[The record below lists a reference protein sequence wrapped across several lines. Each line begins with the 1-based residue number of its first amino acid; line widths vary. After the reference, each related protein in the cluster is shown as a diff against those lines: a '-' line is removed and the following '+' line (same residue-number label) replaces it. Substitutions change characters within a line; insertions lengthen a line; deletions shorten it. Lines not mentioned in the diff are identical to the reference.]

1 MCITTFIYVYN
12 YIYIY
17 VYNYIY
23 IYLHI
28 YICIYIHI
36 VFCQKVTCTGYIAG
50 NGNRKRYRLHS
61 GTKCGHKRFQN

>member
-23 IYLHI
+23 IFTYI
-28 YICIYIHI
+28 YMYIYTHC
-36 VFCQKVTCTGYIAG
+36 VLPESDMYWVHSWK
-50 NGNRKRYRLHS
+50 RKPKEVPS
-61 GTKCGHKRFQN
+61 T

>member
-12 YIYIY
+12 YIYMCITT
-17 VYNYIY
+17 YIY
-23 IYLHI
+23 IYI
-28 YICIYIHI
+28 YMYIYIHI